1 MEDAPAELGQYLRP
15 TLFLDSDHPTIVD
28 FSRSV
33 AARHASEVDRAVAFY
48 YAVRDGIRYD
58 PYRVDLRPEAL
69 RASSVLR
76 GGYGFCIPKA
86 ILLAAAARAAGI
98 PSRLGFADVKNHLAT
113 ERLLQAM
120 QTDVFAF
127 HGYAE
132 LLLEG
137 RWVKATPAFNASL
150 CERFDVPPLEF
161 DGRADSLF
169 QQFNRRGDR
178 YMEYVRDRGHYADVP
193 LDELH
198 AAFVEHYPA
207 LATASGYDLEGR
219 FEEEAEG
226 KIG

>member
-1 MEDAPAELGQYLRP
+1 MDEGSAQLDQYLRP
-15 TLFLDSDHPTIVD
+15 TRFLDSDHPAIVD

-33 AARHASEVDRAVAFY
+33 AAQHASAVDRAVAFY

-69 RASSVLR
+69 RASTVLQQ
-76 GGYGFCIPKA
+76 GYGFCIPKA
-86 ILLAAAARAAGI
+86 VLLAAVARAADI

-120 QTDVFAF
+120 QTDIFAF

-161 DGRADSLF
+161 DGRTDSLF

-178 YMEYVRDRGHYADVP
+178 YMEYVRDRGSYADVP
-193 LDELH
+193 IDELR
-198 AAFVEHYPA
+198 AALVEHYPA
-207 LATASGYDLEGR
+207 LASATGYDLHGR
-219 FEEEAEG
+219 FEEDAEG
-226 KIG
+226 ETG